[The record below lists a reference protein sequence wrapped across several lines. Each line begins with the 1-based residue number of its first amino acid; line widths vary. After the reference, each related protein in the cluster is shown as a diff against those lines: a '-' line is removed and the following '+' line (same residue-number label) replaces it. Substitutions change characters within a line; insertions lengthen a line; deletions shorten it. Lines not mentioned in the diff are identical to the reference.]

1 MKNLAIASVIFLSSV
16 VSSPAF
22 AGATTDA
29 LTACIAD
36 NSTGKDRKDLA
47 QWVFAGMA
55 SHPDIKRLSTV
66 DATTRDGLDRTI
78 AKLSTKLLTE
88 SCSKE
93 AKLAVATDG
102 NASFSIAFEFLGK
115 LAMQELMTDPA
126 VHASFSNYTKYLDR
140 SRFDATFSNK

>member
-1 MKNLAIASVIFLSSV
+1 MKPFTIASAFFASTVVI
-16 VSSPAF
+16 SPAF

-29 LTACIAD
+29 LTSCIAD

-66 DATTRDGLDRTI
+66 DSSTRDDLDRTM

-102 NASFSIAFEFLGK
+102 NASFSSAFEYLGK

-140 SRFDATFSNK
+140 AKFDATFSNK